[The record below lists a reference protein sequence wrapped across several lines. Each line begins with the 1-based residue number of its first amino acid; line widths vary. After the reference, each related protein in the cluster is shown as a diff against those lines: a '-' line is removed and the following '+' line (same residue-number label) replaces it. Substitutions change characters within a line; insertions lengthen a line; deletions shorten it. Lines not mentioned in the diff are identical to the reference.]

1 MKWLLL
7 ALLLVASWDAARQ
20 RRLVRLGLSLE
31 HQERRRRLAA
41 ERHLQACVTLRPVL
55 VGA

>member
-41 ERHLQACVTLRPVL
+41 ERHLQACVALRPVL